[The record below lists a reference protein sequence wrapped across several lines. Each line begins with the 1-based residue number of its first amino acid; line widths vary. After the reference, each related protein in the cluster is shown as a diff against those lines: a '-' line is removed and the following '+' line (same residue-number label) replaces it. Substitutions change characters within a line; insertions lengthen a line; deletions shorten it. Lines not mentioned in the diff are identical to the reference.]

1 MFTEII
7 NNFSGKLLTFSPYAP
22 LTDRSAWDNLDAS
35 WKEQTLALGRKYLG
49 FSYPYISATDFMEFL
64 RTGNRTRFEDKS
76 FSKRHALSALVLAE
90 CVENNGTFLDDIING
105 IFSICEESAWQLPA
119 HNTYIR
125 DTPQLPLPDT
135 TKPVMDLFA
144 CETGAILATAYY
156 LLKDALDAVSPC
168 IGTRIHAELS
178 HRIFKPYLDCHFWWM
193 GNGKEPMNN
202 WTIWCTQNVLLSVF
216 LSDTP
221 DEFKMQVLKKACAS
235 VDYFLA
241 EYGEDGCCDE
251 GAQYYRHA
259 GLCLFNTTEILN
271 AVTDGAFKNIYQKD
285 KIKNIAAY
293 ILNAH
298 IEDKYYVNF
307 ADCSPVAG
315 RAGTREF
322 LFAKRTENTDMMHF
336 AAKDFLAGG
345 ENSLL
350 LPSENN
356 LYYRLQNGFTVKDIR
371 ETAALAVPV
380 KHKDIFYPSV
390 GLFAARDA
398 SLYLAVKAGDNGD
411 SHNHNDTGSFT
422 IYKNGNPMFVDI
434 GVESYTKKTFS
445 PQRYEIWTM
454 QSSYHNLPEIN
465 GMMQVDGEDYAAS
478 AVEYALGDS
487 VCEIAM
493 ELKNAYPSEARIAS
507 YKRQAK
513 LIKGQEIIITDT
525 FAFEKDADH
534 TSVVLNLLTYDM
546 PVQMNAD
553 NCDISLQIGALG
565 NLNITSGKLLSIET
579 LPITDARLKT
589 AWEHDLYRIRIEAD
603 TDMFEMHIS

>member
-1 MFTEII
+1 MFTEIMQQ
-7 NNFSGKLLTFSPYAP
+7 FSGNLQIFAP
-22 LTDRSAWDNLDAS
+22 FAPAKDRIAWDGLDS
-35 WKEQTLALGRKYLG
+35 IWREQTLLLGKKYLG

-64 RTGNRTRFEDKS
+64 RTGNRTNFEDKS

-90 CVENNGTFLDDIING
+90 CVENKGTFLDDIING

-119 HNTYIR
+119 HNSYIR

-156 LLKDALDAVSPC
+156 LLKDALDAVSPA
-168 IGTRIHAELS
+168 IGMRILAELN
-178 HRIFKPYLDCHFWWM
+178 HRIFTPYLDCHFWWM

-221 DEFKMQVLKKACAS
+221 DEFKRNVLAKACGS

-259 GLCLFNTTEILN
+259 GLCLFNTMEILN
-271 AVTDGAFKNIYQKD
+271 AVTGDAFTKLYQTD

-298 IEDKYYVNF
+298 IDDKYYVNF

-322 LFAKRTENTDMMHF
+322 LFAKRTENTDMIHF
-336 AAKDFLAGG
+336 AAKDFIAGG

-350 LPSENN
+350 LPLENN
-356 LYYRLQNGFTVKDIR
+356 LYYRLQNGFTVKKIR

-390 GLFAARDA
+390 GLFAARDEH
-398 SLYLAVKAGDNGD
+398 LYLAVKAGDNGD

-422 IYKNGNPMFVDI
+422 IYKNGQPMFVDI

-465 GMMQVDGEDYAAS
+465 GIMQMDGEAYAATEVS
-478 AVEYALGDS
+478 YMLDDAFA
-487 VCEIAM
+487 EIAM
-493 ELKNAYPSEARIAS
+493 ELKGAYPSDTKLSS
-507 YKRQAK
+507 YKRHAK
-513 LIKGQEIIITDT
+513 MIKGEEIVITDT
-525 FAFEKDADH
+525 FSFAEEK
-534 TSVVLNLLTYDM
+534 TNSSVILNLLTYEM
-546 PVQMNAD
+546 PKQVD
-553 NCDISLQIGALG
+553 STSGISLDIGTLG
-565 NLNITSGKLLSIET
+565 SLHIASGRLLSLET
-579 LPITDARLKT
+579 LPITDAKLKT
-589 AWEHDLYRIRIEAD
+589 AWEHDLYRIRIAAD
-603 TDMFEMHIS
+603 TNTLEMHIS